1 MLPPLTFL
9 PSARHMA
16 VALSGGVDSLVTLH
30 HLRRS
35 VPQGTVISA
44 LYINH
49 HQRAASS
56 MEAKIIQRWCQN
68 LGVPFCSLDLNE
80 PMNSDAATLRRAR
93 YRAMITWCHAHHH
106 PVLVTGHHSDDQN
119 ETFLIAAQR
128 GSGLDGLAGM
138 RPTHTWWGIQ
148 VVRPLLMVTKE
159 QIVAEARALGLRW
172 IEDPSNEKM
181 SFLRNRLRAALMDT
195 PHHLETTIGAL
206 TATRDYFDHH
216 VDAFFRQ
223 HVQIFPE
230 GYITLPYPA
239 LIAQD
244 GEIAR
249 RVLKQALRLISGKA
263 VDPRFARLSRAT
275 WALYQTP
282 KQTLSLHGC
291 IVTSTPEKIL
301 IYREAQA
308 IDPTPLPADQPH
320 LWDQRFFCQTNEPSA
335 YWAALGAEG
344 YESIRPHLKAKQRPL
359 RYAVA
364 LTQPALWSTEDRR
377 VLAAPTLDYAP
388 EERTLRVFFLGHGF

>member
-1 MLPPLTFL
+1 
-9 PSARHMA
+9 MA

-30 HLRRS
+30 HLRRA

-106 PVLVTGHHSDDQN
+106 PVLVTGHHNDDQN

>member
-30 HLRRS
+30 HLRRF

>member
-106 PVLVTGHHSDDQN
+106 PVLVTGHHNDDQN

-263 VDPRFARLSRAT
+263 LDPRFARLSRAT

-282 KQTLSLHGC
+282 KQTLSVHGC

>member
-30 HLRRS
+30 HLRRA

-106 PVLVTGHHSDDQN
+106 PVLVTGHHNDDQN

>member
-1 MLPPLTFL
+1 
-9 PSARHMA
+9 MA

-30 HLRRS
+30 HLRRA

-106 PVLVTGHHSDDQN
+106 PVLITGHHRDDQN

-223 HVQIFPE
+223 HIQIFPE

-320 LWDQRFFCQTNEPSA
+320 LWDQRFFCQANEPSA

>member
-30 HLRRS
+30 HLRRA

-106 PVLVTGHHSDDQN
+106 PVLITGHHRDDQN

-223 HVQIFPE
+223 HIQIFPE

-320 LWDQRFFCQTNEPSA
+320 LWDQRFFCQANEPSA

>member
-30 HLRRS
+30 HLRRF

-106 PVLVTGHHSDDQN
+106 PVLITGHHSDDQN

-138 RPTHTWWGIQ
+138 RPIYTWWGIQ

-320 LWDQRFFCQTNEPSA
+320 LWDQRFFCQANEPSA

>member
-1 MLPPLTFL
+1 
-9 PSARHMA
+9 
-16 VALSGGVDSLVTLH
+16 
-30 HLRRS
+30 
-35 VPQGTVISA
+35 
-44 LYINH
+44 
-49 HQRAASS
+49 
-56 MEAKIIQRWCQN
+56 
-68 LGVPFCSLDLNE
+68 
-80 PMNSDAATLRRAR
+80 
-93 YRAMITWCHAHHH
+93 
-106 PVLVTGHHSDDQN
+106 
-119 ETFLIAAQR
+119 
-128 GSGLDGLAGM
+128 
-138 RPTHTWWGIQ
+138 
-148 VVRPLLMVTKE
+148 
-159 QIVAEARALGLRW
+159 
-172 IEDPSNEKM
+172 
-181 SFLRNRLRAALMDT
+181 MDT

>member
-30 HLRRS
+30 HLRRA

-106 PVLVTGHHSDDQN
+106 PVLITGHHRDDQN

-320 LWDQRFFCQTNEPSA
+320 LWDQRFFCQANEPSA

>member
-30 HLRRS
+30 HLRRA

-106 PVLVTGHHSDDQN
+106 PVLVTGHHNDDQN

-263 VDPRFARLSRAT
+263 LDPRFARLSRAT

-282 KQTLSLHGC
+282 KQTLSVHGC

>member
-1 MLPPLTFL
+1 
-9 PSARHMA
+9 MA

-106 PVLVTGHHSDDQN
+106 PVLVTGHHNDDQN

-263 VDPRFARLSRAT
+263 LDPRFARLSRAT

-282 KQTLSLHGC
+282 KQTLSVHGC